1 MGEGPRYHVPFRRR
15 REGKTDYRSRLALL
29 KSGKPRAVVRKSLS
43 GTTVQFIEYD
53 ETGDRV
59 LAQAMYSDLK
69 KMGWKHSLKDT
80 SASYLVGLLAGVR
93 ASKADRKE
101 AVLDMGLQE
110 PVAGSR
116 VFAALKG
123 LIDSGIDIPHG
134 DSIFPDEERIEGKH
148 KEGDGFRKDFES
160 MKKKILEM

>member
-1 MGEGPRYHVPFRRR
+1 MGQGPRYHLPFRRR
-15 REGKTDYRSRLALL
+15 REGKTNYRSRLALL
-29 KSGKPRAVVRKSLS
+29 KSQKTRAVVRKSLS

-59 LAQAMYSDLK
+59 LAQAVHSDLK
-69 KMGWKHSLKDT
+69 KLGWKHSLKDT
-80 SASYLVGLLAGVR
+80 TASYLVGLLAGVR
-93 ASKADRKE
+93 AAKVDQTE

-134 DSIFPDEERIEGKH
+134 DSVIPGEDRISGKH
-148 KEGDGFRKDFES
+148 KEIKGFEDDFES